1 MACKIFI
8 SFAKEDIRYRDLLI
22 GQMKKRGAPF
32 SFEDM
37 SLQEPFDEK
46 WKTRCRELIRQC
58 DGFIALLSKK
68 TWRADGARWEML
80 CARQEKLLR
89 LAIHIHRDNKGA
101 IPPELGRTRVVE
113 WEYVKIADFTER
125 VNQKRPW
132 IKRFFDA

>member
-1 MACKIFI
+1 MACNIFI

-22 GQMKKRGAPF
+22 GQMKNRGTPF

-37 SLQEPFDEK
+37 SLQEPFDDK
-46 WKTRCRELIRQC
+46 WKSRCRELIRQC

-80 CARQEKLLR
+80 CARQEELPR
-89 LAIHIHRDNKGA
+89 LGIHIHRDDKGA
-101 IPPELGRTRVVE
+101 FPPELGRTRLVT
-113 WEYVKIADFTER
+113 WEYAKIAAFTKR

-132 IKRFFDA
+132 IKRFLDL

>member
-1 MACKIFI
+1 
-8 SFAKEDIRYRDLLI
+8 
-22 GQMKKRGAPF
+22 MKKRGAPF